1 MYKVEIDI
9 SAWGGNEKVVIETND
24 FDKVQILQEFIDVQ
38 MDNGWCVDYEII
50 EDDEE
55 DEDEDFDDEFDDE
68 DEPSTV
74 STHIINTLDNNDFSK
89 SSTVIVKTEV

>member
-24 FDKVQILQEFIDVQ
+24 FDKVQILQEFIDMQ

-55 DEDEDFDDEFDDE
+55 DDDEDFGDEFDDE

-74 STHIINTLDNNDFSK
+74 STHIITSIDDNDFSK

>member
-24 FDKVQILQEFIDVQ
+24 FDKVQILQEFIDMQ
-38 MDNGWCVDYEII
+38 MDNGWCVDYEMI
-50 EDDEE
+50 EDNEE
-55 DEDEDFDDEFDDE
+55 DDDEDFGDEFDDE

-74 STHIINTLDNNDFSK
+74 STHIITTIDDNDFSK